1 MEENKKNEE
10 DTSLAIYVEK
20 EDIVAKICNVILK
33 AKYKTTLLEQKVL
46 LMSLARISN
55 YKIEK
60 GTGALVSTLD
70 VADIKNCIGRKGNSL
85 YDELEEVAD
94 NMTDRKIAFS
104 DPEKKE
110 FDYMSLIIRATCKNG
125 KFKIYYNPY
134 LRNYILDITTNYTP
148 LMEKIT
154 MSFNSLH
161 SSLLYQAL
169 KQKAYTPGE
178 KIDKTSFEIRTY
190 EFEYNLA
197 ELLLDL
203 GLVDANAEEVKNILN
218 KSKTPDY
225 EKAVAVAKEKKYK
238 AWYDFERYSLRPAI
252 KEINE
257 KTDLRVSYETI
268 KRGRGGKITALL
280 FTVDVIPTIR
290 TDLLSKK
297 EEEVITITEDQ
308 KDEYI
313 DWLSD
318 LIETPLKVKD
328 LRTIAEEAG
337 YSQEKAEKA
346 YAILKSTPQVDNVVG
361 FMISAIRNNYSS
373 SGGQSNKESKKS
385 ANDNIMKQDYDI
397 EAIEKDILAN

>member
-1 MEENKKNEE
+1 MDIKKTTEEN
-10 DTSLAIYVEK
+10 TSLAIYVEK

-60 GTGALVSTLD
+60 ETGALVSTLD
-70 VADIKNCIGRKGNSL
+70 VADIKKSIGRKGNSL

-94 NMTDRKIAFS
+94 NMTGRNIGFS

-110 FDYMSLIIRATCKNG
+110 FDYMALIIRATCENG

-134 LRNYILDITTNYTP
+134 LKNYILDITTNYTP
-148 LMEKIT
+148 LIEQIT
-154 MSFNSLH
+154 MSFKSLH
-161 SSLLYQAL
+161 SSLLYQVL

-178 KIDKTSFEIRTY
+178 KIDKTSLEIRTY

-203 GLVDANAEEVKNILN
+203 GLVNANAEEVKSVLN
-218 KSKTPDY
+218 KSKTPDF
-225 EKAVAVAKEKKYK
+225 EKAVAVAKDKKYK
-238 AWYDFERYSLRPAI
+238 SWYDFERYSLRTAV

-257 KTDLRVSYETI
+257 KTDIRVSYETI
-268 KRGRGGKITALL
+268 KRGKGGKVTAIL

-290 TDLLSKK
+290 KDLLKK
-297 EEEVITITEDQ
+297 EIDIEVEITDEE

-318 LIETPLKVKD
+318 LIETPLKIKD
-328 LRTIAEEAG
+328 LRSIAEEAG
-337 YSQEKAEKA
+337 YEREKAEKA
-346 YAILKSTPQVDNVVG
+346 YDVLKSTPQVDNVVG
-361 FMISAIRNNYSS
+361 FMISAIRNKYE
-373 SGGQSNKESKKS
+373 SGQEHKGNKKNKNMF
-385 ANDNIMKQDYDI
+385 NDFPQRDYDF
-397 EAIEKDILAN
+397 EQLEKELLAN